1 MIPVTQSSPRYLQHR
16 SNANRA
22 AFFIEKGERL
32 KVNQDQNIHALELA
46 WRALEERASGLSIFQ
61 TYDWCRAWISAAE
74 SAGAPEEV
82 RILTIRAGQDIILLW
97 PFAIRR
103 FGGARI
109 LHTLGEPASQ
119 YSDVL
124 ICPQY
129 NSTQLIEKAW
139 NYVRSWDDID
149 VIELRRVREN
159 TALAKFSDLKAYC
172 VPRSSAEAP
181 CIDFSKL
188 DSCDPLGARSSKS
201 RNSLRRHERHLSQ
214 HGAVSFSL
222 IRDVAHQRRAVAE
235 VAMLK
240 RAWMQDKAMV
250 SAGYAHPANASFIDR
265 LASEGLLCGAQL
277 CVGSDTAAIE
287 LGMQRAGVYWSLIQ
301 SYNLRFAKHAPGRI
315 LFRDFLAACPNLGI
329 RHFDFL
335 APAQKHKIELSTG
348 KEPIVDYIVPKT
360 IRGCA
365 VAAYLGWLRPAL
377 KNLYELL
384 PVGARRLAAQGIP
397 RFGIAKPMAEKL
409 KHQMATADPRA
420 GLRRLL
426 TWNGDFL
433 DWMLVVS
440 CVWIVALYLVTS
452 WR

>member
-1 MIPVTQSSPRYLQHR
+1 MTAVIGPSPRYLHDR
-16 SNANRA
+16 SNVRRGS
-22 AFFIEKGERL
+22 FSIKKEERWKVEKS
-32 KVNQDQNIHALELA
+32 DDIYPLEEG
-46 WRALEERASGLSIFQ
+46 WRALEQRASGASIFQ
-61 TYDWCRAWISAAE
+61 TCDWCRAWISATE

-82 RILTIRAGQDIILLW
+82 RILTIRAGQDIILIW

-103 FGGARI
+103 FGKARI

-124 ICPQY
+124 VCPQY

-139 NYVRSWDDID
+139 YYIRSWDDID
-149 VIELRRVREN
+149 VIELRRVREGA
-159 TALAKFSDLKAYC
+159 ALAGLGGLEAYR
-172 VPRSSAEAP
+172 VPGSNAEAP
-181 CIDFSKL
+181 CVDFSKL
-188 DSCDPLGARSSKS
+188 EGCDPAGERSSRS

-287 LGMQRAGVYWSLIQ
+287 LGMQRGGVYWSLIQ
-301 SYNLRFAKHAPGRI
+301 SYDLRFAKHAPGRL
-315 LFRDFLAACPNLGI
+315 LFRDFLAACPDLGI

-335 APAQKHKIELSTG
+335 APAHKHKAELSTG
-348 KEPIVDYIVPKT
+348 AEPIADYIVPKT
-360 IRGCA
+360 IRGRA
-365 VAAYLGWLRPAL
+365 VAAYLGRLRPAL
-377 KNLYELL
+377 KDLYGLL
-384 PVGARRLAAQGIP
+384 PVGARRLATQSIR
-397 RFGIAKPMAEKL
+397 RFGTAKLVAKEVKYE
-409 KHQMATADPRA
+409 MATADPRA
-420 GLRRLL
+420 GLRRLFS
-426 TWNGDFL
+426 WNGDFL

-440 CVWIVALYLVTS
+440 CGWLVALYLVTS
-452 WR
+452 W